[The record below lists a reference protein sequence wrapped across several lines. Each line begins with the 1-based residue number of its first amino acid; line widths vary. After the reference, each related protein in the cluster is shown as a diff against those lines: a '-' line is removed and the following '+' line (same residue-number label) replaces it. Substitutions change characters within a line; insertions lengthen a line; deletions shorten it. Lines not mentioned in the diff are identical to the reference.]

1 MDDDS
6 DYLIFSADDE
16 KPFFTAGH
24 VFFTTTGL
32 RALNPTLAMKE
43 NPWADIGRLS
53 VGNIVMRLNRE
64 TKQYEQIIVQSI
76 SSEAMPD
83 VKQVY
88 GIHLREGRRSYHA
101 NGYLVAVNYPEVSPP
116 SCRTGF

>member
-1 MDDDS
+1 
-6 DYLIFSADDE
+6 
-16 KPFFTAGH
+16 
-24 VFFTTTGL
+24 
-32 RALNPTLAMKE
+32 MKE

-64 TKQYEQIIVQSI
+64 TKQYEQVIVQSI

-83 VKQVY
+83 IKQVY

-116 SCRTGF
+116 IFTKVATSY